1 MREKVVTLVSMASR
15 TSKGRSTSAKKK
27 TSGSSRSRSSS
38 ARQNQV
44 PANAF
49 TRFVSTVWLSI
60 AHALGGIVRSIG
72 TARTDSDPQL
82 RRDGGALF
90 IALFGLITAGVEW
103 YSWRV
108 MTGPAIIHWPLSAW
122 HVMLGGIFGQG
133 ALLVPVLCF
142 VLAWCVFRDPERVQ
156 RNNRVTF
163 GLFVLLVTASLFF
176 AHIAGYPSFA
186 DGFEKVWSGGGV
198 IGATVGVLLSRVVG
212 QVPFLEWLLLFVLFV
227 AGLMVL
233 TGTTVRQ
240 LIPRIVY
247 LVRLVLGE
255 KSPGPAWES
264 ARAEGSGTAE
274 TRTVDLGAAE
284 HDRSYLY
291 GDEPTAPQKKQGF
304 LTRMLGAL
312 GVIRNENDTDAS
324 LDEYAGDEAFV
335 SPVVSSDRADEA
347 HDSDATAVHPVQ
359 QTTKKQRGNGNGR
372 LSRLPGYPHGGEQPS
387 ADPFDVEASN
397 APATRLNQVQQAA
410 VEHGR
415 VNPNEATL
423 FDVEAYEQPQKPAAQ
438 TKPQPSVQERPSQ
451 GRAPE
456 GAVPAAAAS
465 APVKPASGGTGVSRP
480 LQNNTRRRLWNLR
493 EVTTPYRLSRC

>member
-108 MTGPAIIHWPLSAW
+108 MTGPAIVHWPLSAW

-212 QVPFLEWLLLFVLFV
+212 QVPFLEWLLL
-227 AGLMVL
+227 
-233 TGTTVRQ
+233 
-240 LIPRIVY
+240 
-247 LVRLVLGE
+247 
-255 KSPGPAWES
+255 
-264 ARAEGSGTAE
+264 AR
-274 TRTVDLGAAE
+274 
-284 HDRSYLY
+284 
-291 GDEPTAPQKKQGF
+291 
-304 LTRMLGAL
+304 
-312 GVIRNENDTDAS
+312 
-324 LDEYAGDEAFV
+324 
-335 SPVVSSDRADEA
+335 
-347 HDSDATAVHPVQ
+347 
-359 QTTKKQRGNGNGR
+359 
-372 LSRLPGYPHGGEQPS
+372 
-387 ADPFDVEASN
+387 
-397 APATRLNQVQQAA
+397 
-410 VEHGR
+410 
-415 VNPNEATL
+415 
-423 FDVEAYEQPQKPAAQ
+423 
-438 TKPQPSVQERPSQ
+438 
-451 GRAPE
+451 
-456 GAVPAAAAS
+456 
-465 APVKPASGGTGVSRP
+465 
-480 LQNNTRRRLWNLR
+480 
-493 EVTTPYRLSRC
+493 